1 MRALYANPNGDIM
14 PGRYASIRLTNQE
27 VENAL
32 AVPSQAIVPEM
43 GVDKVFLYKD
53 GKAMPTEITTGIRT
67 EKEVQVLKGLNIGDT
82 VIVSGT
88 LQLRTGLNV
97 SLDNVD

>member
-1 MRALYANPNGDIM
+1 MNNFH
-14 PGRYASIRLTNQE
+14 SIRLTNQE
-27 VENAL
+27 VEDAL

-43 GVDKVFLYKD
+43 GVDKVFRYTN

-82 VIVSGT
+82 IIVSGT
-88 LQLRTGLNV
+88 LQLRKGSAV
-97 SLDNVD
+97 KIESFE